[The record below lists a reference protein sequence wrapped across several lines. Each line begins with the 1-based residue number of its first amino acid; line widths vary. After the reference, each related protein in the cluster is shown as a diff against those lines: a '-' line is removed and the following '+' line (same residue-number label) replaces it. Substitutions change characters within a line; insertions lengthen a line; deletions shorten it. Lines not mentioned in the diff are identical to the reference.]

1 MKKIITL
8 FSIMLLFPVL
18 VYSQIAQDTIVKF
31 NDEEIHC
38 VILKETASNVVYNI
52 RENGLLYKRQIP
64 ISEVATIKYG
74 YRLRENQSN
83 IYLGFGLGLDYG
95 GMPGANLMYSPSRKI
110 SIYFGVGNAF
120 AGVGMN
126 GGATYRLMS
135 NKRDRRVV
143 PYITGMYGYN
153 AVIHVV
159 NDRALSKI
167 FNGAT
172 FGAGIE
178 LHRDP
183 GRLNHWAFS
192 ILVPIRDP
200 KVDEYID
207 HLENFHGVEFT
218 SKLMPVLFSVGY
230 KYAF

>member
-1 MKKIITL
+1 MKKIYALLTVVL
-8 FSIMLLFPVL
+8 FFPVL
-18 VYSQIAQDTIVKF
+18 LYSQITQDTIVKF
-31 NDEEIHC
+31 NGDEIHG
-38 VILKETASNVVYNI
+38 VILKETTTRVIYNI

-95 GMPGANLMYSPSRKI
+95 GMPGANLMYTPSRKTA
-110 SIYFGVGNAF
+110 IYLGVGNAF
-120 AGVGMN
+120 VGVGVN
-126 GGATYRLMS
+126 GGVSYRFQS

-153 AVIHVV
+153 AVIRVV
-159 NDRALSKI
+159 NDRTLSKI
-167 FNGAT
+167 FRGPS

-178 LHRDP
+178 LHRNP
-183 GRLNHWAFS
+183 GRLNHWSFA
-192 ILVPIRDP
+192 ILVPIRDAD
-200 KVDEYID
+200 VDEYID